1 MMLITFGVCHTI
13 FQSNFTRF
21 SHMKRK
27 KTISYSEY
35 QLHRSF
41 SNATFLRR
49 TILLLADPIKS
60 FYF

>member
-27 KTISYSEY
+27 KAISYSEY

-41 SNATFLRR
+41 SNATFY
-49 TILLLADPIKS
+49 DVQY
-60 FYF
+60 FY